1 MYGLIDTQIAEIKNI
16 FVQHPDVVQVII
28 YGSPVKGNYKP
39 GSDIDLA
46 FTGTVINSTVL
57 NKINISLDDLL
68 LPYKYDLTIFDK
80 IFNDYLI
87 AYIKRAGIIIYDK
100 NFEIEL

>member
-80 IFNDYLI
+80 IFNDDLI
-87 AYIKRAGIIIYDK
+87 AHIKRAGIIIYGK

>member
-16 FVQHPDVVQVII
+16 FVQHPDVVQVFI
-28 YGSPVKGNYKP
+28 YGSRVKGNYKP

-80 IFNDYLI
+80 IFNDDLI
-87 AYIKRAGIIIYDK
+87 AHIKRAGIIIYDK

>member
-16 FVQHPDVVQVII
+16 FVQHPDVVQVFI
-28 YGSPVKGNYKP
+28 YGSRVKGNYKP

-80 IFNDYLI
+80 IFNDDLI
-87 AYIKRAGIIIYDK
+87 AHIKRAGIIIYGK
-100 NFEIEL
+100 NFQIEL